1 MLHSSDLQIDAT
13 MMGSAARF
21 INHSCSPNCQTQK
34 WLVGGALSV
43 CIFAL
48 HDIVTGSELTYNY
61 NLEWNGG
68 HRVR

>member
-1 MLHSSDLQIDAT
+1 
-13 MMGSAARF
+13 MGSAARF
-21 INHSCSPNCQTQK
+21 INHSCAPNCQTQK
-34 WLVGGALSV
+34 WLVCGALSV

-48 HDIVTGSELTYNY
+48 YDIEAGAELTYNY